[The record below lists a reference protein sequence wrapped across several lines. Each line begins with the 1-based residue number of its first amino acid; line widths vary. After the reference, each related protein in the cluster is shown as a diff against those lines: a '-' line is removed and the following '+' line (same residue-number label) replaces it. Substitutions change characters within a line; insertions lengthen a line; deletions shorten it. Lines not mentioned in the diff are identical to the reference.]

1 MYHIFNCFQ
10 IFPIYRFEGKKSLFH
25 FFTSSSFVILY
36 QRNQCRQGE
45 KESVTQYEPV
55 AWEVCQQTSW
65 WQSSLTDIFS
75 EKRRRRRTEKYQFRV
90 FFCVELSWTKK
101 EYFYFSVI
109 FEKTRNVNCVS
120 VRLSHKLHPP
130 ALIQGIFIF
139 VPNRATPLGNIL
151 FQFSTWLPVHAT
163 PPLTSCSRPSAHSKK
178 KINSIVKGFF
188 FAGNSFFFGDSVTN
202 QLVHLVRHNRIK

>member
-1 MYHIFNCFQ
+1 MPSRRKRIRHTIRTSGVRGLSANFMMTIVTHWHFL
-10 IFPIYRFEGKKSLFH
+10 REKKKTNREISI
-25 FFTSSSFVILY
+25 S
-36 QRNQCRQGE
+36 C
-45 KESVTQYEPV
+45 
-55 AWEVCQQTSW
+55 
-65 WQSSLTDIFS
+65 
-75 EKRRRRRTEKYQFRV
+75 

-139 VPNRATPLGNIL
+139 VPNRATPLANIL

-188 FAGNSFFFGDSVTN
+188 FCRKQFLFRW
-202 QLVHLVRHNRIK
+202 QCY